1 MCMWFLDLLTLF
13 ILKTFV
19 FFLNILPLG
28 IRELL
33 VVSIIRAVFAL
44 LPAYRRIA
52 FRNLNLVLPNA
63 SRDEHEEIFQK
74 SLRTFGR
81 IFIDLTR
88 IHTLGPD
95 WVRDNVECPYLVDY
109 KKIKECNPD
118 KGVLFATGHLGS
130 FEVLAHCVPI
140 YGYPISFIVRS
151 FRLERVNQW
160 WKSKREVR
168 GNKAIDRKGA
178 VKATVAE
185 LLQGRDVGVLFD
197 QNLTRNHAVF
207 VNFFGKPAATT
218 KLIGI
223 AAIRTECPIVCA
235 SIQYLGNDRYRI
247 NALEV
252 PVQDLY
258 KNTELSNDEKI
269 IIITERVTAEYEKM
283 ILANPG
289 EWFWFHRR
297 WKTTPE
303 GIEENFYR

>member
-1 MCMWFLDLLTLF
+1 MWLVDIIALVFLR
-13 ILKTFV
+13 V
-19 FFLNILPLG
+19 F
-28 IRELL
+28 
-33 VVSIIRAVFAL
+33 VSILNAVPLKFRERLLISFIRAIFYF
-44 LPAYRRIA
+44 LPNYRKIAYR
-52 FRNLNLVLPNA
+52 NLQLVFPHA
-63 SRDEHEEIFQK
+63 TSADHEDLFQ
-74 SLRTFGR
+74 SSIRTFGR
-81 IFIDLTR
+81 IFLDLAR

-95 WVRDNVECPYLVDY
+95 WVRDNVECPYLDDY
-109 KKIKECNPD
+109 KRIKEQNPD

-151 FRLERVNQW
+151 FRLQRVNAW

-168 GNKAIDRKGA
+168 GNRAIDRRGA

-207 VNFFGKPAATT
+207 VNFFGKLAATT

-258 KNTELSNDEKI
+258 SNTEISSDDKI
-269 IIITERVTAEYEKM
+269 RIITERVTAEYEKM

-303 GIEENFYR
+303 GVEENFYL